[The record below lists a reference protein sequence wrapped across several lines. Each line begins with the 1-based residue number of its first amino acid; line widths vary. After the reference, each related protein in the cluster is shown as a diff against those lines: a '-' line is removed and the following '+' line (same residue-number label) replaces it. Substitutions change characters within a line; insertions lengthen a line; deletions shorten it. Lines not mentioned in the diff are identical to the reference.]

1 MSNQKKNPIMAKSP
15 TAKLSFDEYAKVLH
29 SLDASTDLEYKHKQA
44 DGVLKMVAS
53 DDKLTLD
60 ERRELVK
67 LYDKIEKVF
76 G

>member
-1 MSNQKKNPIMAKSP
+1 MAKTPSK
-15 TAKLSFDEYAKVLH
+15 KLSFEEYAKVLH
-29 SLDASTDLEYKHKQA
+29 SLDAHENLEYKHQQA
-44 DGVLKMVAS
+44 DGVLKMVAT
-53 DDKLTLD
+53 DDGLSLD

>member
-1 MSNQKKNPIMAKSP
+1 MAKG
-15 TAKLSFDEYAKVLH
+15 TAKLSFEEYAKVLH
-29 SLDASTDLEYKHKQA
+29 SLDADKNLEYKHQQA
-44 DGVLKMVAS
+44 DGVLKMIAT

-67 LYDKIEKVF
+67 LYDKIEKMF

>member
-1 MSNQKKNPIMAKSP
+1 MAKSA
-15 TAKLSFDEYAKVLH
+15 TAKLSFEEYAKVLH
-29 SLDASTDLEYKHKQA
+29 SLDAHQNLEYKHEQA
-44 DGVLKMVAS
+44 DGVLKMIAT
-53 DDKLTLD
+53 DDKLTLE